1 MHFLKKNTQQPANLN
16 GNVKRAD
23 NARPIFPKHS
33 LRDKAVWL
41 VPKMYSTQNTAVM
54 FVQYISPFML
64 DILELVW

>member
-1 MHFLKKNTQQPANLN
+1 MPDQFT
-16 GNVKRAD
+16 
-23 NARPIFPKHS
+23 KHS

-41 VPKMYSTQNTAVM
+41 VPKKYSTQNTAVM